1 MLVTVLTGDNGM
13 RARVLAW
20 GLNAGK
26 LPEKYRIERIDAK
39 MRAEYLESITAP
51 SDQRPPP

>member
-1 MLVTVLTGDNGM
+1 M
-13 RARVLAW
+13 RALAW

-26 LPEKYRIERIDAK
+26 LPEKYRTERIDSK
-39 MRAEYLESITAP
+39 MRGEYPESITAP